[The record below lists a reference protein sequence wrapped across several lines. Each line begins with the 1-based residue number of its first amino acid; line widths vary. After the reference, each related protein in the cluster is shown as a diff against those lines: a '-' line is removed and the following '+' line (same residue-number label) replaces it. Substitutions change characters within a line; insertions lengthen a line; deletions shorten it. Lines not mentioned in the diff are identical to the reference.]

1 MNTVHLCGEA
11 KDAVAKHQ
19 EHISHV
25 RLCMWAL
32 IGSSALH
39 VSPRCMKKKHV
50 LRQIATLV
58 HGSDMHHRKSN
69 NSGQQICVH
78 VTGVSILLQ

>member
-19 EHISHV
+19 ERMSHV

-39 VSPRCMKKKHV
+39 VSPTEYTAELRCMKMCV
-50 LRQIATLV
+50 EADSNFGSWLRHA
-58 HGSDMHHRKSN
+58 S
-69 NSGQQICVH
+69 
-78 VTGVSILLQ
+78 